1 VAGKRA
7 IPWLIAL
14 AAIGCGGKVV
24 FSPTGGY
31 GSGGGASY
39 GDGAAGP
46 NGSSGSSKPDLHPAC
61 EKFCNAYQHCA
72 PVTDCLNGCL
82 VSAVYNCENEYLADV
97 VCITGALDNCT
108 VAADKCVAEGDAYLA
123 CQMTSSSSSSTG
135 G

>member
-1 VAGKRA
+1 MAGSRSVA
-7 IPWLIAL
+7 WFIAL

-39 GDGAAGP
+39 GSGGAG
-46 NGSSGSSKPDLHPAC
+46 NVGSGSGKPDLHPAC

-82 VSAVYNCENEYLADV
+82 VSAVYKCENEYLADV
-97 VCITGALDNCT
+97 VCITGALDGCN
-108 VAADKCVAEGDAYLA
+108 VPPDKCVDEGDAYLA
-123 CQMTSSSSSSTG
+123 CQMATSSSSSTG